1 MENACNVVTFIT
13 ERYPLTTE
21 LSHSPKLP
29 LIGEKLWEKTLA
41 KGGNAV
47 VEGKKT
53 RLVTEMKHAVIKQL
67 KERHVSTLI
76 L

>member
-21 LSHSPKLP
+21 LSHSPKLT

-47 VEGKKT
+47 VEGKK
-53 RLVTEMKHAVIKQL
+53 
-67 KERHVSTLI
+67 HVL
-76 L
+76 